1 MSDRSAPIPEVSWR
15 SPSNIALIKYWGKH
29 GNQLPVNASLSMTLS
44 RSVTQTT
51 IRYSSSPAEEEISF
65 DFLFQGEKNLVF
77 EQKIR
82 NYLQALSG
90 EMPFL
95 RQLHLEI
102 ESHNNFPHSAGI
114 ASSASSMSSLALCLV
129 SIGQQMGILQEDFWQ
144 TASRVARLGS
154 GSACRSVFPGW
165 VLWGEVPGIE
175 NSSWQYAV
183 PVETNIHPVFR
194 HLQDSVL
201 IVDSGKKKIS
211 SRAGHQKMQQ
221 HPFRSARISQAGHN
235 MEILLKAMHSGDFE
249 VFSGITENEALTLH
263 ALLMSAPQGNILL
276 KPNTLPLIDKI
287 QTLRRNTGIKM
298 CFTLDAGPNIHLLY
312 PLEEKN
318 KVMPLIQEELLPLC
332 EEGQVIDDAIGT
344 GPERIL
350 NPVKV

>member
-29 GNQLPVNASLSMTLS
+29 GNQLPANASLSMTLS
-44 RSVTQTT
+44 RSFTQTT
-51 IRYSSSPAEEEISF
+51 IRYSTSPAEEEISF

-82 NYLQALSG
+82 NYLQALSI
-90 EMPFL
+90 ELPFL

-129 SIGQQMGILQEDFWQ
+129 SIAQQLGHLQGDFWQ

-154 GSACRSVFPGW
+154 GSACRSVYPGW
-165 VLWGEVPGIE
+165 ALWGEVTEIE

-194 HLQDSVL
+194 HLQDSIL

-211 SRAGHQKMQQ
+211 SRAGHQTMQQ
-221 HPFRSARISQAGHN
+221 HPFRSARITHAGHN
-235 MEILLKAMHSGDFE
+235 MGILLKAMKAGNFDLFAQ
-249 VFSGITENEALTLH
+249 VTENEALTLH
-263 ALLMSAPQGNILL
+263 ALLMSATQGNILL

-287 QTLRRNTGIKM
+287 QTLRRDKSLKM

-318 KVMPLIQEELLPLC
+318 KVMPFIQEELLPLC
-332 EEGQVIDDAIGT
+332 EDAQVIDDAIGT
-344 GPERIL
+344 GPERIFNTL
-350 NPVKV
+350 EV